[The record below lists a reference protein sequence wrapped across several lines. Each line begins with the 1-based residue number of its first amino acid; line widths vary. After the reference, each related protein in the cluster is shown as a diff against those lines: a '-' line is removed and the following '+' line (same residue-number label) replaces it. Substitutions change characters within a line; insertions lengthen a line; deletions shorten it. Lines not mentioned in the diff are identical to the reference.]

1 MKLYYIPVISFYIFT
16 FLKQFYILPSGSIGI
31 GDMFLA
37 VSGVFLI
44 IQTICSRKR
53 FFYKI
58 DIPWYVFIIAVC
70 IINGFYY
77 CYNQNGQFL
86 LFTLYWMY
94 VTMAIWIFRTL
105 ASEQFLFGLG
115 IVCQIN
121 LLVQTIIYFLGKGR
135 YFHENW
141 GGSRFMGTFNDP
153 NQFAF
158 FIFTMLL
165 ILVLIYLRNQQKKYI
180 WLFWADA
187 VFLIGVS
194 KSTGVFT
201 GLLTLIVLLAGCLI
215 WKNYKKSKCKTLWN
229 ISLLLGAVFIM
240 MALYYIWP
248 KADFD
253 ISLTDYT
260 LLDRIRQKIWKFSH
274 GNLADLL
281 YDRSAERLVLHPKY
295 LLYGAGEGMF
305 ERFLPGDYVNQ
316 ITPGVFDVVRVNEI
330 HSSLFSVWFSYGI
343 IPLLGLLY
351 WGGKNIRFC
360 DKWQLIVVMALIVES
375 FSLMNCRQPFFWFII
390 IFASCY
396 KKMGRER
403 QDKGGVFLN

>member
-37 VSGVFLI
+37 ASGVFLI

-201 GLLTLIVLLAGCLI
+201 GAI
-215 WKNYKKSKCKTLWN
+215 
-229 ISLLLGAVFIM
+229 FIM

-343 IPLLGLLY
+343 FPLLGLLY

>member
-1 MKLYYIPVISFYIFT
+1 
-16 FLKQFYILPSGSIGI
+16 
-31 GDMFLA
+31 
-37 VSGVFLI
+37 
-44 IQTICSRKR
+44 
-53 FFYKI
+53 
-58 DIPWYVFIIAVC
+58 
-70 IINGFYY
+70 
-77 CYNQNGQFL
+77 
-86 LFTLYWMY
+86 
-94 VTMAIWIFRTL
+94 
-105 ASEQFLFGLG
+105 
-115 IVCQIN
+115 
-121 LLVQTIIYFLGKGR
+121 
-135 YFHENW
+135 
-141 GGSRFMGTFNDP
+141 
-153 NQFAF
+153 
-158 FIFTMLL
+158 MLL
-165 ILVLIYLRNQQKKYI
+165 ILVLIYLRNQQKKHI

-343 IPLLGLLY
+343 FPLLELLY

>member
-1 MKLYYIPVISFYIFT
+1 MAPGLWVHLTTPINLRFYFHNVIDFSFNISEKSAEETYLVILGGCS
-16 FLKQFYILPSGSIGI
+16 FLN
-31 GDMFLA
+31 
-37 VSGVFLI
+37 
-44 IQTICSRKR
+44 
-53 FFYKI
+53 
-58 DIPWYVFIIAVC
+58 W
-70 IINGFYY
+70 GF
-77 CYNQNGQFL
+77 
-86 LFTLYWMY
+86 
-94 VTMAIWIFRTL
+94 
-105 ASEQFLFGLG
+105 
-115 IVCQIN
+115 QIN
-121 LLVQTIIYFLGKGR
+121 RG
-135 YFHENW
+135 
-141 GGSRFMGTFNDP
+141 
-153 NQFAF
+153 
-158 FIFTMLL
+158 
-165 ILVLIYLRNQQKKYI
+165 
-180 WLFWADA
+180 
-187 VFLIGVS
+187 
-194 KSTGVFT
+194 FT

-229 ISLLLGAVFIM
+229 ISSLLGAIFIM